1 MTNTEKIQFIA
12 NSLLSLVIG
21 LGGVL
26 VAHILLIIFN
36 IIDKKFL
43 GLEFF
48 TPEFIEKLYLVTKYL
63 STTWGIITI
72 LMAIFM
78 IWEIIKSK

>member
-26 VAHILLIIFN
+26 VAHILLILFN